1 MARSLPDLGGRVVV
15 ITGAN
20 SGIGKE
26 AAVALAGAG
35 ATVVAT
41 SRDPDRGERA
51 VEEVRRRSGAGE
63 RVELASLD
71 LASFASIRAFAA
83 DLLARHDRLDVL
95 VNNAGLILEHRLVT
109 DEGFEMILGVNHVGH
124 FLLTDLLVDRLT
136 ASAPARVVTVSS
148 VGHRSASMDSLRQDL
163 MSEMSFEGFRVYC
176 QSKLANVLHAA
187 ELARRLEASG
197 VTANSLHPGIVR
209 SGFARDGD
217 TTAMHVL
224 YTLLGPFLV
233 SSRRGARTIAHLAAS
248 AAVAGDTGGY
258 YVRRRRHRA
267 SAAGRDPAN
276 ARWLW
281 DETARLV
288 ATAGPGHG
296 AGPGT

>member
-1 MARSLPDLGGRVVV
+1 MPLLSGPRSLPDLGGRVVV

-26 AAVALAGAG
+26 AAVALARSG

-41 SRDPDRGERA
+41 SRDPARGERA

-71 LASFASIRAFAA
+71 LASFASVRAFAA

-109 DEGFEMILGVNHVGH
+109 DEGFEMIVGVNHVGH
-124 FLLTDLLVDRLT
+124 FLLTELLLDRLV
-136 ASAPARVVTVSS
+136 ASAPARIVTVAS
-148 VGHRSASMDSLRQDL
+148 VGHRLASMDALRDDL
-163 MSEMSFEGFRVYC
+163 MSELSFEGFRVYC
-176 QSKLANVLHAA
+176 QSKLANVLHSA
-187 ELARRLEASG
+187 ELARRLDGSG

-217 TTAMHVL
+217 TTAMNVL
-224 YTLLGPFLV
+224 YTLLGPFMV
-233 SSRRGARTIAHLAAS
+233 SSKRGARTIAHLAAS
-248 AAVAGDTGGY
+248 PAVETRTGGY
-258 YVRRRRHRA
+258 YVRRRPHRP
-267 SAAGRDPAN
+267 SGAARDPAN

-281 DETARLV
+281 EETAALV
-288 ATAGPGHG
+288 AAASP
-296 AGPGT
+296 AV